1 MNDLVFVVVPH
12 LLFCC
17 LLFAALVVHRAGLR
31 MDTRIHAV
39 AAYL

>member
-17 LLFAALVVHRAGLR
+17 LLFAALVHRAGLR